1 MTVASKSVVVARARQ
16 AAKKRAWRRR
26 SGDGLAVLRLEADP
40 LDVAEFLAEAGIV
53 VAANADSE
61 ALGKCLTDLIRRWHD
76 GRLALL
82 CPPVDI
88 PDGDAPVD

>member
-40 LDVAEFLAEAGIV
+40 LDVAEFLAEAGIL
-53 VAANADSE
+53 VAANADAE
-61 ALGKCLTDLIRRWHD
+61 ELGRRLTDLVRLWHE
-76 GRLALL
+76 GRIGLL
-82 CPPVDI
+82 CPPVDN
-88 PDGDAPVD
+88 PDDDAPA